1 MHQANMRIILEAIGS
16 ISKIG
21 SSLPTLWLD
30 LPCSSRSKSTVRS
43 VQKSTHC
50 VYSYSSRNLEN
61 LMGDIYT
68 ALGLYCFRV
77 EWIIGLYD
85 SRQPEEYNPSR
96 IGTQ

>member
-1 MHQANMRIILEAIGS
+1 MHQANMRIIWEAIGS

-68 ALGLYCFRV
+68 ALGLNGL
-77 EWIIGLYD
+77 IIGLYD